1 MRDGT
6 VSARVKVHLED
17 RTDQR
22 ESIAAV
28 DLGCSTKN
36 VFERRQVQEEG
47 WEKHTQAMLCFKLAE
62 GRDSRSGAS
71 LFSSSTYV
79 NVEL

>member
-28 DLGCSTKN
+28 DLARSTKN
-36 VFERRQVQEEG
+36 VFEQRQVQRVGET
-47 WEKHTQAMLCFKLAE
+47 HTGHVVL
-62 GRDSRSGAS
+62 
-71 LFSSSTYV
+71 
-79 NVEL
+79 